1 MPFRKKI
8 LYYGLLLLLT
18 LLALEGMARIA
29 YYAAYGQGYGGGRPA
44 ALADSPAPP
53 ISPEPFE
60 PWLISHPFYG
70 FTHQYPYHAL
80 NATPPRLRRAD
91 TAVIG
96 LLGGSVAERIE
107 PFLQSALNRW
117 FAANAPARRPLVLG
131 LANRGAKQPQQT
143 LIVANTLLQGGEF
156 DLIVNL
162 DGFNEIISSIDGTAI
177 FPFFP
182 KWWDK
187 RVGLTGQEVLQTG
200 RLGVLRREQARLAM
214 AGETSI
220 LRWSALFGL
229 ANRYRQ
235 ESVAA
240 EIIQL
245 NHDLAAAAAATYNF
259 ERQGPKTRQE
269 IAELRPAAARF
280 WYRSSLMLAR
290 LAELGGADYYHFLQ
304 PNQYVPNSKPLSP
317 QERELAYAPQEGFL
331 PLVTQGYPL
340 LTAFNPDLPRQG
352 VNYFDLTGIF
362 ADHPETLYGD
372 PCCHLNDRGN
382 ELLAAEMVRRLEPA
396 LRRLTGASP
405 ARPDSPLAA
414 ARRPAE
420 STPPLAPL
428 AFQVYLRAEGN
439 YLEYVRENCD
449 PEDTEPRF
457 FVDWMPQDL
466 TDLPPRL
473 WERGYETRLFSFA
486 EAGGRFSPERCTMQI
501 PLPDYPLAHI
511 ITGQYLPLSGQLWNT
526 AVPVPE

>member
-18 LLALEGMARIA
+18 LLALEGMARLA
-29 YYAAYGQGYGGGRPA
+29 YYAAYGHWYGSSRPA
-44 ALADSPAPP
+44 ALADSPALPN
-53 ISPEPFE
+53 SPEPFD

-80 NATPPRLRRAD
+80 NATPPRLRRED
-91 TAVIG
+91 TAVVG
-96 LLGGSVAERIE
+96 LLGGSVAEWVE

-162 DGFNEIISSIDGTAI
+162 DGFNEIISSVDGEVI

-200 RLGVLRREQARLAM
+200 RIGVLRREQARLAA

-220 LRWSALFGL
+220 LRGSAVFGL

-235 ESVAA
+235 ERAA
-240 EIIQL
+240 AAIIQL
-245 NHDLAAAAAATYNF
+245 NHEMAAAAATYNF
-259 ERQGPKTRQE
+259 ERQGPKTRQT
-269 IAELRPAAARF
+269 AAALRPAAARF
-280 WYRSSLMLAR
+280 WYRNSLMLAR
-290 LAELGGADYYHFLQ
+290 LAELGGAEYYHFLQ
-304 PNQYVPNSKPLSP
+304 PNQYVPDSKPLSP
-317 QERELAYAPQEGFL
+317 EELESAYAPQEIFL

-340 LTAFNPDLPRQG
+340 LTGFNRDLQSQG
-352 VNYFDLTGIF
+352 VHYFDLTGIF

-372 PCCHLNDRGN
+372 ICCHLKDRGN
-382 ELLAAEMVRRLEPA
+382 ELLAAAIVQRLEPA
-396 LRRLTGASP
+396 LRRLTRESP
-405 ARPDSPLAA
+405 ARPDSPLAGG
-414 ARRPAE
+414 RRPAE
-420 STPPLAPL
+420 SAAPLAPL
-428 AFQVYLRAEGN
+428 EFQVYRRAEGN

-449 PEDTEPRF
+449 LEDTEPRF
-457 FVDWMPQDL
+457 FVDLTPQDL
-466 TDLPPRL
+466 ADLPPRL
-473 WERGYETRLFSFA
+473 RERGYETRLFSFA

-511 ITGQYLPLSGQLWNT
+511 ITGQYLPLSGQLWNK
-526 AVPVPE
+526 AFPVTE

>member
-18 LLALEGMARIA
+18 LLVLEGMARIA
-29 YYAAYGQGYGGGRPA
+29 YYAAYGQGYGGSRPA
-44 ALADSPAPP
+44 VPSDSPALPT
-53 ISPEPFE
+53 SPEPFE
-60 PWLISHPFYG
+60 PWLIPHPFYG

-80 NATPPRLRRAD
+80 NATPPRLRRED
-91 TAVIG
+91 TAVVG

-162 DGFNEIISSIDGTAI
+162 DGFNEIISSIDGEII

-187 RVGLTGQEVLQTG
+187 RVGLTGQEVLRTG
-200 RLGVLRREQARLAM
+200 RLGVLRREQARLRA

-220 LRWSALFGL
+220 LRGSAVFGL

-235 ESVAA
+235 ERVAA

-245 NHDLAAAAAATYNF
+245 NHELAAAAAAAYNF

-269 IAELRPAAARF
+269 IEELRPAAARF

-290 LAELGGADYYHFLQ
+290 LAALGGADYYHFLQ
-304 PNQYVPNSKPLSP
+304 PNQYVPDSKPLSP
-317 QERELAYAPQEGFL
+317 EELASAYAPQEGFL

-340 LTAFNPDLPRQG
+340 LTAFNPDLQSPG
-352 VNYFDLTGIF
+352 VHYFDLTGIF

-382 ELLAAEMVRRLEPA
+382 ERLAAEMVQRLEPA
-396 LRRLTGASP
+396 LRRLTGAGP

-420 STPPLAPL
+420 SPAPLAPL
-428 AFQVYLRAEGN
+428 AFQVYLRTEGN

-457 FVDWMPQDL
+457 FVDWTPQDL
-466 TDLPPRL
+466 ADLPPPLR
-473 WERGYETRLFSFA
+473 ERGYETRLFSFA
-486 EAGGRFSPERCTMQI
+486 DAGGRFSPERCTMQI